1 MAQPIIHSLLSA
13 DIGGYKPMADYPGDN
28 CCYLYDHYNYQIH
41 DREPHTDL
49 NNGRKKICHEGSRK
63 EINVRSELGW
73 GDRVS
78 SYICGK
84 NVWFDFCKD
93 GPGRNCAGGD
103 RSVRGAGYMRNYAI
117 RHLNNSLDLAV
128 LGPYDARDI
137 GAVTLFED
145 YDCSGASGR
154 LYWDPEGPAS
164 GTMYNVEDL
173 HYGGVRNN
181 NMQSLLVPKGYT
193 VELYE
198 HDGFTGRKQVV
209 VGEYLNATE
218 EMRCV
223 KAD

>member
-1 MAQPIIHSLLSA
+1 MAQPVIHSLLSA

-28 CCYLYDHYNYQIH
+28 CCYLYDHHNYQIH

-93 GPGRNCAGGD
+93 GLGSCHNGD
-103 RSVRGAGYMRNYAI
+103 NVNSGAGHTRNYAV
-117 RHLNNSLDLAV
+117 RHMDSRASWV
-128 LGPYDARDI
+128 TLGPYDPRQI

-145 YDCSGASGR
+145 DDCSGASGR
-154 LYWDPEGPAS
+154 FYWDPDSASS
-164 GTMYNVEDL
+164 GTYYN
-173 HYGGVRNN
+173 
-181 NMQSLLVPKGYT
+181 
-193 VELYE
+193 
-198 HDGFTGRKQVV
+198 
-209 VGEYLNATE
+209 
-218 EMRCV
+218 
-223 KAD
+223 